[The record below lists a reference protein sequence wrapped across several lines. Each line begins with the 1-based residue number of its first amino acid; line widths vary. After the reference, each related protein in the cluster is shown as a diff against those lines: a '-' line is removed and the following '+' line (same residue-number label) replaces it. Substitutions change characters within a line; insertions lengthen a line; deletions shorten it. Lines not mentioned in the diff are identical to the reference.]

1 MKKIIFLFVLFL
13 FVQNSSYSQTV
24 YDDNYKENPN
34 YIQGNKYL
42 ANSQY
47 TSAIN
52 EFKKAL
58 RTNPKDASSLIGLSN
73 SYSLRAAYYNNTV
86 KAVDSAISD
95 LKSAIFFL
103 KYFNPSNSSASISTI
118 EAMEKNLATL
128 EKTKKSSI
136 TSEQRYNL
144 AKNSR
149 IRGEFAASAYDYFQ
163 LIGDVNYEAQ
173 ANVALGDIFKIF
185 NTPEMALSF
194 YKRAL
199 DKDKDNTE
207 LHLKLARTYEQM
219 KDFSSSLNEY
229 TIALGKSNEKEE
241 ILYSLEKI
249 WQKKV
254 DESPKDAEAHANLGV
269 IFQKQKRYNEA
280 LTEYQKA
287 INLNPNNLNTKIN
300 IATLYQEQKNY
311 DSAIEVYDSI
321 LKVQPYNVSALSY
334 KADCLKL
341 LNRKE
346 QAIELYKAA
355 LSVEPNNAKIKAQL
369 FDLLKDSMSSDEILA
384 FLYKN
389 VQNSPMDS
397 NSYYEFAYELH
408 KANKIDDAIVYYLE
422 TIKLDN
428 KNKDAYINLS
438 QAYRQKQNYVDSYAI
453 ISKAKSLFPDD
464 SAILTQ
470 FEVVSKDYIAN
481 NYTVASNAFQSGD
494 YRKAIVEYSKI
505 NPPTVDSLVGIA
517 ASYQSLS
524 DNLKAIDYYKQAM
537 TIDEKNADLP
547 FYIASLYVNNN
558 NLIDAK
564 QYAEKAISLNSSNDK
579 AKEILNYILQK
590 ENEALLTN
598 AINFFDD
605 KKYTEAIEIFDKV
618 LINDSKNP
626 TVYYYRALCYD
637 ALKDYEKAVTDYS
650 STIKYAPEMEIAY
663 YSLAVDYDNLG
674 KYKQAKET
682 YKKYVEMS
690 MEDSDYKEYALQRI
704 DEIE

>member
-24 YDDNYKENPN
+24 YDDSYQENPN

-58 RTNPKDASSLIGLSN
+58 RTNPKDTSSLIGLSN

-103 KYFNPSNSSASISTI
+103 KYFNPSNSVASIDTI
-118 EAMEKNLATL
+118 NSMEKNLSTL
-128 EKTKKSSI
+128 EKSKKIQI
-136 TSEQRYNL
+136 TSEQRLNL

-163 LIGDVNYEAQ
+163 LIGDINYENQ
-173 ANVALGDIFKIF
+173 ANIALGDIFKIF

-194 YKRAL
+194 YKRAIE
-199 DKDKDNTE
+199 KDKDNTE

-229 TIALGKSNEKEE
+229 TIALGASSEKDE

-254 DESPKDAEAHANLGV
+254 DESPKDADARANLGV

-280 LTEYQKA
+280 LTEYQQSA
-287 INLNPNNLNTKIN
+287 TLNPSNLNTQIN
-300 IATLYQEQKNY
+300 IATLYQEQKKY
-311 DSAIEVYDSI
+311 DLAIEVYDSI

-334 KADCLKL
+334 KADCLKA

-355 LSVEPNNAKIKAQL
+355 LSVEPNNTKIKAQL
-369 FDLLKDSMSSDEILA
+369 FDLLKNSMDTDDILA

-389 VQNSPMDS
+389 VQDSPMNS
-397 NSYYEFAYELH
+397 TSYYEFAYELH
-408 KANKIDDAIVYYLE
+408 KANKLDDAIVYYLQ

-428 KNKDAYINLS
+428 MNKDAYINLS
-438 QAYRQKQNYVDSYAI
+438 QAYRQKQNYVDSYSI

-464 SAILTQ
+464 KSILSQ
-470 FEVVSKDYIAN
+470 FDIVSKDYIAN

-505 NPPTVDSLVGIA
+505 DPPTIDSLIGIA

-524 DNLKAIDYYKQAM
+524 DSLKAIDYYKQAM
-537 TIDEKNADLP
+537 ILDEKNADLP
-547 FYIASLYVNNN
+547 FYIASLYINNN
-558 NLIDAK
+558 NLVDAK
-564 QYAEKAISLNSSNDK
+564 QYAEKAVSLNSSNTK
-579 AKEILNYILQK
+579 AKEILTYISQK
-590 ENEALLTN
+590 ENEALLN
-598 AINFFDD
+598 EAVNFFDA
-605 KKYTEAIEIFDKV
+605 KKYKEAIAIFDKV
-618 LINDSKNP
+618 LENDSKNP

-637 ALKDYEKAVTDYS
+637 SLNDYENAILDYS

-674 KYKQAKET
+674 KYKQAKEN
-682 YKKYVEMS
+682 YKKYVEIS
-690 MEDSDYKEYALQRI
+690 MEDSDYKQYALQRI